1 MTLYL
6 SQPAPSTEYSV
17 PRSAITHDSV
27 GGLQYAPNMR
37 SKMVAGQSPL
47 TAGVTLDVL
56 ETLVDRLRDADQVDT
71 DAERIDLITA
81 LERLKGAA
89 AAAQARLTAAFADS
103 QRAAGGGRSRRA
115 EEKLGSSIAHQIAL
129 ARRDSP
135 QRGHR
140 HVGFA
145 RALVDEMPHTL
156 EALTDGAISE
166 WRATILVRETAVL
179 SAEHRRQVDAELAGR
194 LAKLGD
200 RGVETEAKKIAY
212 RLDPESVVRR
222 ARRAEGDRR
231 VTIRPAPDTMSYVT
245 GLLPVAQGVA
255 VRAALRKHAD
265 TLRAAGD
272 PRTRGQIMADTFVER
287 LTGQAKATGVP
298 VAIELIMTDRTLF
311 GGGREPARIVG
322 HGPIPAA
329 LARALVRGGP
339 DLDEARVWIRR
350 LYTHPITGALTAM
363 ESRQRVFPAPLRKF
377 LVIRDDVCRTPWCD
391 APIRHADHVQPVA
404 DGGETSAQNGQGL
417 CEACNQAKEATG
429 WSHTA
434 TSERAG
440 PITIRTPT
448 GHTYTSWPP
457 DLPGHRAR
465 PAARAA
471 PARGPSPLEA
481 RLRRLVESA

>member
-1 MTLYL
+1 ML
-6 SQPAPSTEYSV
+6 SKSFPEQAS
-17 PRSAITHDSV
+17 PRA
-27 GGLQYAPNMR
+27 GL
-37 SKMVAGQSPL
+37 V
-47 TAGVTLDVL
+47 LDDL
-56 ETLVDRLRDADQVDT
+56 EHLVERLRHDDGVDSDAG
-71 DAERIDLITA
+71 RIDLITA
-81 LERLKGAA
+81 LERVKGAA

-103 QRAAGGGRSRRA
+103 QRHTGTSTGAGAGRSKRA

-145 RALVDEMPHTL
+145 RALVEEMPHTL
-156 EALTDGAISE
+156 AALTDGQISE
-166 WRATILVRETAVL
+166 WRATILVRETAIL
-179 SAEHRRQVDAELAGR
+179 SAEHRRRVDAELAGR

-231 VTIRPAPDTMSYVT
+231 VTIRPAPDTMSHVT

-255 VRAALRKHAD
+255 VHAALRKHAD

-287 LTGQAKATGVP
+287 LTGQTTAEAVP
-298 VAIELIMTDRTLF
+298 ISVELVMTDRTLF
-311 GGGREPARIVG
+311 GSDKEPARILG

-329 LARALVRGGP
+329 LARRLVRGGP
-339 DLDEARVWIRR
+339 DLDQARVWIRR
-350 LYTHPITGALTAM
+350 LYTHPTTGALTAM
-363 ESRQRVFPAPLRKF
+363 ESRHRIFPAPLRKF

-391 APIRHADHVQPVA
+391 APIRHADHVEPVA
-404 DGGETSAQNGQGL
+404 DGGETTAANGQGL

-429 WSHTA
+429 WRHTA
-434 TSERAG
+434 TTERAG
-440 PITIRTPT
+440 PITIHTPT
-448 GHTYTSWPP
+448 GHTYTSRPP
-457 DLPGHRAR
+457 DLPDPRHPHAR
-465 PAARAA
+465 TRAA
-471 PARGPSPLEA
+471 PGWEHSPLEA
-481 RLRRLVESA
+481 QLQRLITTA